1 MTSQPFGIGASQLS
15 GWLYLI
21 IGPVYW
27 QTKDAEL
34 AFQVGL
40 AAAFIGGMVE
50 IAGGFAGR
58 WIIDNIPNCA
68 LMGNMASSAMVWLS
82 IVGLAMVFDLSLIHI
97 SPS

>member
-1 MTSQPFGIGASQLS
+1 MLS

-27 QTKDAEL
+27 QTRDAQL

-50 IAGGFAGR
+50 VAGGFAGR
-58 WIIDNIPNCA
+58 WIINNVPNCA

-82 IVGLAMVFDLSLIHI
+82 IGKGIGGKRTIAFPTALHQGAYGNQEQ
-97 SPS
+97 